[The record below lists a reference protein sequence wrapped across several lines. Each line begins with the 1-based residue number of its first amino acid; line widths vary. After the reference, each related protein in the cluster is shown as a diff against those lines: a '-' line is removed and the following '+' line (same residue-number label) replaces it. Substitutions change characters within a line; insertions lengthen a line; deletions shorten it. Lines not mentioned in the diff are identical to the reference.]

1 MIELCDR
8 SPTPPLPPPSQYQPA
23 WRTASIRD
31 PRLVSPA
38 LIEEEPTA
46 DVSFLMDTAGSGFAD
61 GSMVVDS
68 DEPDAVGSKRTTTM
82 V

>member
-1 MIELCDR
+1 
-8 SPTPPLPPPSQYQPA
+8 
-23 WRTASIRD
+23 
-31 PRLVSPA
+31 LVSPA